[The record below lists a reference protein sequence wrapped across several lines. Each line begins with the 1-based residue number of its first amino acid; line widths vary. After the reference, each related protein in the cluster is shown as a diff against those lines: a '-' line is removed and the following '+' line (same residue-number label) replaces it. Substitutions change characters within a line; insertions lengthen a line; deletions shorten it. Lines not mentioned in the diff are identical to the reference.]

1 MDTETA
7 FKQIL
12 WGNGLL
18 VVCCGFYL
26 LWWILAFKPAGAIK
40 GMKSGWLL
48 LPASVFGL
56 TAVYL
61 ILQGVSSIP
70 LAQTFFPGMS
80 LLIGTIAVY
89 VILLA
94 VTALGLKRQVT
105 TELLLIVGWAAL
117 VLAEVNTLYGIG
129 RFHGAT
135 AAVFFAVTGVCAVV
149 SLICYI
155 LFYSLDSRA
164 GYIDGMIPLLLAAV
178 VMIVLTLAARA

>member
-1 MDTETA
+1 MVSDNLGSDA
-7 FKQIL
+7 RWKPRQ
-12 WGNGLL
+12 
-18 VVCCGFYL
+18 
-26 LWWILAFKPAGAIK
+26 PAGAIK

-48 LPASVFGL
+48 IPAFVFGL

-61 ILQGVSSIP
+61 ILQGASSIP
-70 LAQTFFPGMS
+70 LARTFFPGMS

-89 VILLA
+89 LILLA

-117 VLAEVNTLYGIG
+117 AFAEVNALYGIG
-129 RFHGAT
+129 CFSGV
-135 AAVFFAVTGVCAVV
+135 AAAGFFVVTGVCAMV

-164 GYIDGMIPLLLAAV
+164 GYIDGMIPLLLAASI
-178 VMIVLTLAARA
+178 MIVLTLGARA